1 MSVYVVRR
9 VMITDPSWVEG
20 YIPAVEAIVESHG
33 GKYLVRSPEM
43 DVVESNGEAP
53 NVVVVIEFPSK
64 EAAQAFYTSA
74 EYQPWLEARK
84 AGADSELI
92 LLDGL

>member
-33 GKYLVRSPEM
+33 GKYLVRSPET
-43 DVVESNGEAP
+43 DVVESNGEAS
-53 NVVVVIEFPSK
+53 NVVAVIEFP
-64 EAAQAFYTSA
+64 T
-74 EYQPWLEARK
+74 
-84 AGADSELI
+84 
-92 LLDGL
+92 